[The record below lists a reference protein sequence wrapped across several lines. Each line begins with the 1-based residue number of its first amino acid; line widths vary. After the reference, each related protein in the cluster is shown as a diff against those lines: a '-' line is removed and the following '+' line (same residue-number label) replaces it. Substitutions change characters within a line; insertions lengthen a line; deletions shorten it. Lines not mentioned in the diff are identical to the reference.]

1 MTTRQHLHEQ
11 VNSYQIALIW
21 VGGFLVTAIFI
32 IASLLTALARV
43 DGRIDEELKSFIE
56 RQNASTLESCRKDAD
71 ECHIE
76 FVYDRD
82 GNLLGGNVV
91 GQSRE

>member
-1 MTTRQHLHEQ
+1 MSTYRRLHEQ
-11 VNSYQIALIW
+11 INSYQMILIW

-32 IASLLTALARV
+32 IISMIAALCSV
-43 DGRIDEELKSFIE
+43 DAKVEQELREFVE
-56 RQNASTLESCRKDAD
+56 RQNQETLLQCQEEAD

-91 GQSRE
+91 GQSRK

>member
-1 MTTRQHLHEQ
+1 MSTYRRLHEQ
-11 VNSYQIALIW
+11 INSYQITLIW
-21 VGGFLVTAIFI
+21 VGGFLVTAVFI
-32 IASLLTALARV
+32 IISMIAALCSV
-43 DGRIDEELKSFIE
+43 DAKVDEELKSFIE
-56 RQNASTLESCRKDAD
+56 RQNASTLESCREEAD

-91 GQSRE
+91 GQSRK

>member
-1 MTTRQHLHEQ
+1 MSTYRRLNEQ
-11 VNSYQIALIW
+11 INSYQIALIW
-21 VGGFLVTAIFI
+21 VGGFLVTAIGI
-32 IASLLTALARV
+32 IVSLLTAVSGVDARV
-43 DGRIDEELKSFIE
+43 EQELRNFVE
-56 RQNASTLESCRKDAD
+56 RQNQETLLQCQEEAD

-91 GQSRE
+91 GQSRK

>member
-1 MTTRQHLHEQ
+1 MSTYRRLHEQ
-11 VNSYQIALIW
+11 INSYQITLIW

-32 IASLLTALARV
+32 IISMIAALCSV
-43 DGRIDEELKSFIE
+43 DAKVEQELREFVE
-56 RQNASTLESCRKDAD
+56 RQNQETLLQCQEEAD
-71 ECHIE
+71 ECHVE

-91 GQSRE
+91 GQSRK